1 MFSIDEAV
9 MRKPEMFDSIALI
22 EDLPDDGLV
31 CGNMGAIVEIFNEG
45 EAYEV
50 EFVDTDGQTYG
61 LLPLRPEQFILL
73 HRSSMEKI
81 AA

>member
-1 MFSIDEAV
+1 
-9 MRKPEMFDSIALI
+9 MRKPEMFDSVALI
-22 EDLPDDGLV
+22 EDLPEDGLV
-31 CGNMGAIVEIFNEG
+31 CGNMGAIVEIYNDG

-50 EFVDTDGQTYG
+50 EFVDTHGQTYG
-61 LLPLRPEQFILL
+61 LLALRPEQILVL

>member
-1 MFSIDEAV
+1 MK
-9 MRKPEMFDSIALI
+9 KPEMFDSVALI
-22 EDLPDDGLV
+22 EDLPEAGLV
-31 CGNMGAIVEIFNEG
+31 RGNMGAIVESYHDG

-61 LLPLRPEQFILL
+61 LLALRPEQFIVL